1 MLLAEST
8 SFSHLFT
15 ISTIGLLAGVLG
27 GMLGVGG
34 SVIMIPG
41 LTIFLGPAQHLY
53 QAAAM
58 IANVFVAVP
67 AALRHKRAGAMHGPA
82 LRGMLPTAIAFV
94 LVGVWLSNRAIFT
107 GMDGERWLRRAFALF
122 LLYVVALNVRRLFDG
137 SGRQGDPHA
146 ADGDHVTPA
155 RGGAVGAIMGTV
167 AGLLGV
173 GGGAVAVPLQ
183 QVLLHLPLRTCIANS
198 SAIICVSAA
207 VGAVYK
213 NASLP
218 AEHTWQASLL
228 LAAMLAPTAFIG
240 GRIGASLTH
249 RLPLRQVRGTFVLLM
264 IVAAWRMAQ
273 LPAPWTWF

>member
-1 MLLAEST
+1 MLTTETAWLPQ
-8 SFSHLFT
+8 FFT
-15 ISTIGLLAGVLG
+15 ISTIGLLAGLLG

-34 SVIMIPG
+34 SIIMIPG

-67 AALRHKRAGAMHGPA
+67 AALRHRRAGAMHAPA
-82 LRGMLPTAIAFV
+82 LRAMLPAAMLFV
-94 LVGVWLSNRAIFT
+94 LVGVWISNRAFFT
-107 GMDGERWLRRAFALF
+107 GVDGERWLRRAFALF
-122 LLYVVALNVRRLFDG
+122 LLYVVVLNAQRLFDR

-146 ADGDHVTPA
+146 SDAQRVTPA
-155 RGGAVGAIMGTV
+155 RGGAVGAVMGTV
-167 AGLLGV
+167 GGLLGI

-218 AEHTWQASLL
+218 VEYTWQSSLL
-228 LAAMLAPTAFIG
+228 LAALLAPAAFIG

-249 RLPLRQVRGTFVLLM
+249 RLPLRQVRTTFVLLM

-273 LPAPWTWF
+273 LPAPWAWF